1 MFIITLF
8 SKLAFFQ
15 PDVLEM
21 LVQNGANLH
30 ARTKNQET
38 PYGETSFS
46 KYHY

>member
-1 MFIITLF
+1 M
-8 SKLAFFQ
+8 FQ

-38 PYGETSFS
+38 PYGETFFS
-46 KYHY
+46 KLMSRSLKI